1 MTPAETPTECEACRA
16 HKAVWGNDDCP
27 CDHVGMDRVSKGALW
42 SAVQEKDARIREL
55 EGLLDEA
62 MYHLTVQTG
71 ALGSMAADFDVRE
84 AIDFRNRPDLSECWL
99 RHARALLARSEG
111 RGKIA

>member
-1 MTPAETPTECEACRA
+1 MFLPSLEEEAVTAPAPPTECEACRA

-55 EGLLDEA
+55 VGLLTEVGTIRVWGPGDAPSVE
-62 MYHLTVQTG
+62 LIDWDVKRK
-71 ALGSMAADFDVRE
+71 AA
-84 AIDFRNRPDLSECWL
+84 
-99 RHARALLARSEG
+99 LARSSEVP
-111 RGKIA
+111 K